1 MDIMARKHVSLQLFI
16 PQSDKYMYQLS
27 ERTLGDWL
35 EHWAHVSPE
44 REYIVYSDRDLR
56 FTWKQFNDRV
66 DDMARGL
73 IAIGVTKGT
82 HVGLWAQ
89 NVPDWLTFLY
99 ACAKIGAV
107 CITVNTNYKQNELEY
122 LVEDSDMH
130 TLCLTDGTWESNY
143 VDMAYTMLPELREC
157 QRGHLESKRFPRLKN
172 VVYIGQEKY
181 RGMYNTAEI
190 LLLGENTDDEE
201 FVRLRNSVSCH
212 DVVNMQ
218 YTSGTTGFP
227 KGVMLTHYNI
237 ANDGFLTGE
246 HMHFTQEDKLCVCV
260 PLFHCFGV
268 VLATM
273 NCLTHGCTEVVVE
286 RFDPLVTLASVHKE
300 RCTAL
305 YGVPTMFIAEL
316 NHPMFDMFD
325 LTCLRTGIMAGSLC
339 PVELM
344 RKVEEKMHLRVTSV
358 YGLTESSPGMSQ
370 TRIDDPDEVRY
381 TTVGRNYEFVDVKV
395 IDPETNEE
403 VPCGIQGE
411 MCCKGFNVMKG
422 YYKNPKAT
430 AEVIDKNG
438 YLHSGDLGVKDENG
452 NYRITGRIKDMI
464 IRGGENIYPREIEEF
479 LYHLPG
485 VRDVQVAGV
494 PSKKYGEEV
503 GAFIITDEGVT
514 LTEEEVRDWCRGKI
528 SRYKIP
534 KYVFFVKEYP
544 LTGSGKIQ
552 KFKLRELSLKLCQ
565 EQGIEVI

>member
-1 MDIMARKHVSLQLFI
+1 
-16 PQSDKYMYQLS
+16 MYQLS

-35 EHWAHVSPE
+35 EHWAQVSPD

-56 FTWKQFNDRV
+56 FTWKQFNERV

-122 LVEDSDMH
+122 LCKDSDMH

-143 VDMAYTMLPELREC
+143 VDMTYTMLPELREC
-157 QRGHLESKRFPRLKN
+157 QRGHLESKRFPKLKN

-190 LLLGENTDDEE
+190 LLLGENTDDDE
-201 FVRLRNSVSCH
+201 FLRLRKSVTCH

-246 HMHFTQEDKLCVCV
+246 HMKFTQDDKLCVCV

-325 LTCLRTGIMAGSLC
+325 LSCLRTGIMAGSLC
-339 PVELM
+339 PIELM
-344 RKVEEKMHLRVTSV
+344 RKVEEKMYLHVTSV

-381 TTVGRNYEFVDVKV
+381 TTVGRDYEFVDVKV
-395 IDPETNEE
+395 LDPETNKE
-403 VPCGIQGE
+403 VPVGVQGE

-422 YYKNPKAT
+422 YYKNPQAT
-430 AEVIDKNG
+430 AEVIDENG
-438 YLHSGDLGVKDENG
+438 YLHSGDLGIMDENG

-503 GAFIITDEGVT
+503 GAFIILDEGAK

-528 SRYKIP
+528 ARYKIP

>member
-1 MDIMARKHVSLQLFI
+1 
-16 PQSDKYMYQLS
+16 MYQLS
-27 ERTLGDWL
+27 EKTLGDWL
-35 EHWAHVSPE
+35 EHWAQVTPDK
-44 REYIVYSDRDLR
+44 EYIVYSDRDLR
-56 FTWKQFNDRV
+56 FTWKQFNERV

-122 LVEDSDMH
+122 LCKDSDMH

-157 QRGHLESKRFPRLKN
+157 QRGHLESKRFPKLKN
-172 VVYIGQEKY
+172 VVYIGQEKF

-190 LLLGENTDDEE
+190 LLLGENTDDDE
-201 FVRLRNSVSCH
+201 FQRLRKSVNCH

-246 HMHFTQEDKLCVCV
+246 HMKFTQDDKLCVCV

-325 LTCLRTGIMAGSLC
+325 LSCLRTGIMAGSLC
-339 PVELM
+339 PIELM
-344 RKVEEKMHLRVTSV
+344 RKVEEKMYLHVTSV

-381 TTVGRNYEFVDVKV
+381 TTVGRDYEFVDVKV
-395 IDPETNEE
+395 LDPETNKE
-403 VPCGIQGE
+403 VPVGTQGE

-422 YYKNPKAT
+422 YYKNPQAT
-430 AEVIDKNG
+430 AEVIDENG
-438 YLHSGDLGVKDENG
+438 YLHSGDLGIMDENG

-503 GAFIITDEGVT
+503 GAFIILDEGAK

-528 SRYKIP
+528 ARYKIP

-552 KFKLRELSLKLCQ
+552 KFKLRELSLKLCE

>member
-1 MDIMARKHVSLQLFI
+1 
-16 PQSDKYMYQLS
+16 MYQLS

-35 EHWAHVSPE
+35 EHWAQVSPDK
-44 REYIVYSDRDLR
+44 EYIVYSDRDLR
-56 FTWKQFNDRV
+56 FTWKQFNERV

-122 LVEDSDMH
+122 LCKDSDMH

-157 QRGHLESKRFPRLKN
+157 QRGHLESKRFPKLKN

-190 LLLGENTDDEE
+190 LLLGENTDDDE
-201 FVRLRNSVSCH
+201 FLRLRKSVSCH

-246 HMHFTQEDKLCVCV
+246 HMKFTQDDKLCVCV

-325 LTCLRTGIMAGSLC
+325 LSCLRTGIMAGSLC
-339 PVELM
+339 PIELM
-344 RKVEEKMHLRVTSV
+344 RKVEEKMYLHVTSV

-381 TTVGRNYEFVDVKV
+381 TTVGRDYEFVDVKV
-395 IDPETNEE
+395 LDPETNKE
-403 VPCGIQGE
+403 VPVGVQGE

-422 YYKNPKAT
+422 YYKNPQAT
-430 AEVIDKNG
+430 AEVIDENG
-438 YLHSGDLGVKDENG
+438 YLHSGDLGIMDENG

-503 GAFIITDEGVT
+503 GAFIILDEGAK

-528 SRYKIP
+528 ARYKIP

>member
-1 MDIMARKHVSLQLFI
+1 
-16 PQSDKYMYQLS
+16 MYQLS

-35 EHWAHVSPE
+35 EHWAQVTPDK
-44 REYIVYSDRDLR
+44 EYIVYSDRDLR
-56 FTWKQFNDRV
+56 FTWKQFNERV

-122 LVEDSDMH
+122 LCKDSDMH

-157 QRGHLESKRFPRLKN
+157 QRGHLESKRFPKLKN

-190 LLLGENTDDEE
+190 LLLGENTDDDE
-201 FVRLRNSVSCH
+201 FLRLRKSVSCH

-246 HMHFTQEDKLCVCV
+246 HMKFTQDDTLCVCV

-325 LTCLRTGIMAGSLC
+325 LSCLRTGIMAGSLC
-339 PVELM
+339 PIELM
-344 RKVEEKMHLRVTSV
+344 RKVEEKMYLHVTSV

-381 TTVGRNYEFVDVKV
+381 TTVGRDYEFVDVKV
-395 IDPETNEE
+395 LDPETNKE
-403 VPCGIQGE
+403 VPVGTQGE

-422 YYKNPKAT
+422 YYKNPQAT
-430 AEVIDKNG
+430 AEVIDENG
-438 YLHSGDLGVKDENG
+438 YLHSGDLGIMDENG

-503 GAFIITDEGVT
+503 GAFIILDEGAK

-528 SRYKIP
+528 ARYKIP

-552 KFKLRELSLKLCQ
+552 KFKLRELSLKLCE

>member
-1 MDIMARKHVSLQLFI
+1 
-16 PQSDKYMYQLS
+16 MYQLS

-35 EHWAHVSPE
+35 EHWAQETPDK
-44 REYIVYSDRDLR
+44 EYIVYSDRDLR
-56 FTWKQFNDRV
+56 FTWKQFNQRV

-73 IAIGVTKGT
+73 IAIGVTRGS

-157 QRGHLESKRFPRLKN
+157 ERGHLESKRFPKLKN
-172 VVYIGQEKY
+172 VVYIGQEKF

-190 LLLGENTDDEE
+190 LLLGENTEDDE
-201 FVRLRNSVSCH
+201 FQRLRKAVTCH

-246 HMHFTQEDKLCVCV
+246 HMKFTQDDKLCVCV

-273 NCLTHGCTEVVVE
+273 NCRTHGCTEVLVE

-325 LTCLRTGIMAGSLC
+325 LSCLRTGIMAGSLC
-339 PVELM
+339 PIELM
-344 RKVEEKMHLRVTSV
+344 RKVEEKMFLRVTSV

-370 TRIDDPDEVRY
+370 TRIDDPDEWRY
-381 TTVGRNYEFVDVKV
+381 TTVGRDYEFVDVKV
-395 IDPETNEE
+395 LDPETNKE
-403 VPCGIQGE
+403 VPAGTQGE

-422 YYKNPKAT
+422 YYKKPEAT
-430 AEVIDKNG
+430 AEVIDENG
-438 YLHSGDLGVKDENG
+438 YLHSGDLGIMDENG

-503 GAFIITDEGVT
+503 GAFIILDDGAK

-528 SRYKIP
+528 ARYKIP

-552 KFKLRELSLKLCQ
+552 KFKLRELSLKLC
-565 EQGIEVI
+565 EEKGIEVI

>member
-1 MDIMARKHVSLQLFI
+1 
-16 PQSDKYMYQLS
+16 MYQLS

-35 EHWAHVSPE
+35 EHWAQVSPD

-56 FTWKQFNDRV
+56 FTWKQFNERV

-122 LVEDSDMH
+122 LCKDSDMH

-157 QRGHLESKRFPRLKN
+157 QRGHLESKRFPKLKN

-190 LLLGENTDDEE
+190 LLLGENTDDDE
-201 FVRLRNSVSCH
+201 FLRLRKSVTCH

-246 HMHFTQEDKLCVCV
+246 HMKFTQEDKLCVCV

-325 LTCLRTGIMAGSLC
+325 LSCLRTGIMAGSLC
-339 PVELM
+339 PIELM
-344 RKVEEKMHLRVTSV
+344 RKVEEKMFLHVTSV

-381 TTVGRNYEFVDVKV
+381 TTVGRDYEFVDVKV
-395 IDPETNEE
+395 LDPETNKE
-403 VPCGIQGE
+403 VPVGTQGE

-422 YYKNPKAT
+422 YYKNPEAT
-430 AEVIDKNG
+430 AEVIDENG
-438 YLHSGDLGVKDENG
+438 YLHSGDLGIMDENG

-503 GAFIITDEGVT
+503 GAFIILDEGAK

-528 SRYKIP
+528 ARYKIP

-552 KFKLRELSLKLCQ
+552 KFKLRELSLKLCE